1 MRQKEQYKFGHKSGR
16 ARIVLD
22 CRRNARNCTLSVARK
37 GCPWGGEGR
46 DVFIMRQNLL
56 FLLFLVWGR
65 PVWCLG
71 YCNLHQRGLET
82 RGLEIGGGGGMFWRR
97 GWEERWYPC
106 VGWVNFI
113 WDGDERLGLI
123 NWFLFEGRI
132 FFFNFSLSFLNNLE
146 VWLDIGYTGRVSGN
160 EFWMVDKCVNVGR
173 ERQKVDRIG
182 NYLTNYWEEYLQMK
196 INILLIIRL
205 IWNNSEE
212 EIYLFFLSK

>member
-1 MRQKEQYKFGHKSGR
+1 MGDPRREGGGILTREETRDRLSFSSSSSSPLSLMYDRKGGGVVFPRMRQKEQYKFGHKSGR

-97 GWEERWYPC
+97 GWEER
-106 VGWVNFI
+106 
-113 WDGDERLGLI
+113 
-123 NWFLFEGRI
+123 
-132 FFFNFSLSFLNNLE
+132 
-146 VWLDIGYTGRVSGN
+146 
-160 EFWMVDKCVNVGR
+160 
-173 ERQKVDRIG
+173 
-182 NYLTNYWEEYLQMK
+182 
-196 INILLIIRL
+196 
-205 IWNNSEE
+205 
-212 EIYLFFLSK
+212 